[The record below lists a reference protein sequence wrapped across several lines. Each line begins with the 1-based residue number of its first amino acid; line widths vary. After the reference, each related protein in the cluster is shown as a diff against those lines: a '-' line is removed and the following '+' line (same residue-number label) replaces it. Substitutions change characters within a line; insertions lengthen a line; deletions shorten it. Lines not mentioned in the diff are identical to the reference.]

1 MYDVLQRKSL
11 FTRKPIWDKK
21 DLRGV
26 TRRFV
31 FFVPNHGPGAV
42 RRPVLGCHT
51 LEGSKPLRQFVEV
64 LQIGQRGDP
73 HQAALVPRLRRVPHA
88 L

>member
-1 MYDVLQRKSL
+1 MRVENCQQVYDVLMRKFI

-26 TRRFV
+26 TRRFA

-42 RRPVLGCHT
+42 
-51 LEGSKPLRQFVEV
+51 
-64 LQIGQRGDP
+64 
-73 HQAALVPRLRRVPHA
+73 
-88 L
+88 